1 MKKMFNLLVV
11 LFLVLSLVSASA
23 ESEVRSSEE
32 SRKAIVADDNG
43 HLRTMMVLRSDLL
56 NFVEGRDYEVI
67 RVTLND
73 GWYLLVNGEGVVG
86 EVLGREAKA
95 LSVKK
100 AGARDPKVVKKFF
113 SKDGNVLWSKKSSHV
128 REGWAAADAEIAL
141 YQLEDVEIVHFF
153 QESFNRLVAVRS
165 GEKASSSAAEY
176 TPVTPVT
183 GTPVTPV
190 ESTPVTPVESTPVT
204 PVESTPVTPVES
216 TPVTPVE
223 STPVTP
229 VESTPATPVEE
240 TPAKPEVTLA
250 VPEAPAAPEV
260 TLAVPEVP
268 AAPEVQAEAPSTEH
282 NVSTS
287 HNVQEEVPAVTLA
300 APEAP
305 AASAE
310 IASTAVLAPADADSE
325 RETF

>member
-1 MKKMFNLLVV
+1 M
-11 LFLVLSLVSASA
+11 
-23 ESEVRSSEE
+23 
-32 SRKAIVADDNG
+32 
-43 HLRTMMVLRSDLL
+43 
-56 NFVEGRDYEVI
+56 
-67 RVTLND
+67 
-73 GWYLLVNGEGVVG
+73 
-86 EVLGREAKA
+86 
-95 LSVKK
+95 
-100 AGARDPKVVKKFF
+100 
-113 SKDGNVLWSKKSSHV
+113 
-128 REGWAAADAEIAL
+128 
-141 YQLEDVEIVHFF
+141 
-153 QESFNRLVAVRS
+153 
-165 GEKASSSAAEY
+165 
-176 TPVTPVT
+176 
-183 GTPVTPV
+183 
-190 ESTPVTPVESTPVT
+190 
-204 PVESTPVTPVES
+204 
-216 TPVTPVE
+216 
-223 STPVTP
+223 
-229 VESTPATPVEE
+229 ESTPATPVEE